1 MMLIIMHI
9 CLKQEATD
17 EMSAFFTSG
26 SKVKMTTGAGNRR
39 QPLSAKCGLIF
50 KHRREKIGN
59 CGTCLKIFQSCKKTN
74 KHVNRWEMQNGLVRK
89 CVHAECGDIYWTRKR
104 AHVPTVDALL
114 FVHDSSWFIE
124 ARLSTESWRDAWR
137 MSHTWNLMCSWR
149 FCHSDHSVST
159 SCDQR
164 PRNALCSNE
173 LNVFFFHGWRRFW
186 SLAYHFTRADRV
198 RRNVSLA
205 LFDEQSGLGTSSY
218 CRNVFHCIF
227 AVSFSHHSSLHFART
242 KESWVFVLRV
252 LLLL

>member
-17 EMSAFFTSG
+17 EMSAFFPSG
-26 SKVKMTTGAGNRR
+26 SKVKMTTGAGNGR

-173 LNVFFFHGWRRFW
+173 LNVFFFSRVA
-186 SLAYHFTRADRV
+186 SLLIVKAVLERQVTA
-198 RRNVSLA
+198 
-205 LFDEQSGLGTSSY
+205 ETSSIVSSPFHSVTIPVCTLHAQRRVEFLFWECCCC
-218 CRNVFHCIF
+218 CR
-227 AVSFSHHSSLHFART
+227 R
-242 KESWVFVLRV
+242 
-252 LLLL
+252 